1 MASTSGKYQL
11 QLSSKAIRSAVYCDM
26 DTFFGGWLV
35 LQQRLD
41 GSVNFTRT
49 WLEYRNGFGTV
60 GESTEFW
67 LGLELL
73 HQLTTSG
80 QYELLIELKNEAGKY
95 GYARYTDFRVATE
108 EDKYRM
114 AQLGEHS
121 GTLPDDLGYHRN
133 RKFSTFDQDND
144 DQRGESCALKLST
157 KSFPV
162 SVYCDMESFLG
173 GLLVI
178 QQRTDGSVNFIRNW
192 REYQGGFGTVGE
204 SSEFWLGLDTL
215 HLVTSS
221 AAYELVVEL
230 IDETGKY
237 GFARYKDFKI
247 AGEAEKYR
255 MSALGEY
262 SGTIGDGLRPHQ
274 NSKFS
279 TFDQDNDLR
288 EGSCSVDY
296 HSGAAWWYNNCGGR

>member
-1 MASTSGKYQL
+1 MVSTSGKYQL
-11 QLSSKAIRSAVYCDM
+11 QLSSKALRSAVYCDM

-60 GESTEFW
+60 GESAEFW

-80 QYELLIELKNEAGKY
+80 QYELLVELKNEAGKY

-114 AQLGEHS
+114 VQLGEHS

-144 DQRGESCALKLST
+144 DQRGESCAVRYFS
-157 KSFPV
+157 
-162 SVYCDMESFLG
+162 G
-173 GLLVI
+173 G
-178 QQRTDGSVNFIRNW
+178 GW
-192 REYQGGFGTVGE
+192 WY
-204 SSEFWLGLDTL
+204 
-215 HLVTSS
+215 
-221 AAYELVVEL
+221 
-230 IDETGKY
+230 
-237 GFARYKDFKI
+237 
-247 AGEAEKYR
+247 
-255 MSALGEY
+255 
-262 SGTIGDGLRPHQ
+262 
-274 NSKFS
+274 
-279 TFDQDNDLR
+279 
-288 EGSCSVDY
+288 GSCAYRLV
-296 HSGAAWWYNNCGGR
+296 

>member
-1 MASTSGKYQL
+1 MAKKVVCLLLICFGELPRNSFSMENASNGALGYEILEHRFDNL
-11 QLSSKAIRSAVYCDM
+11 QLCLVELVKKLTHVLETSEIKLDTLLDGISAISNASNQI
-26 DTFFGGWLV
+26 
-35 LQQRLD
+35 LQQQAKLP
-41 GSVNFTRT
+41 
-49 WLEYRNGFGTV
+49 RNV
-60 GESTEFW
+60 INSC
-67 LGLELL
+67 LNAIDSGLY
-73 HQLTTSG
+73 Q
-80 QYELLIELKNEAGKY
+80 
-95 GYARYTDFRVATE
+95 
-108 EDKYRM
+108 
-114 AQLGEHS
+114 
-121 GTLPDDLGYHRN
+121 
-133 RKFSTFDQDND
+133 
-144 DQRGESCALKLST
+144 LKLST

-173 GLLVI
+173 GWLVI

-192 REYQGGFGTVGE
+192 REYQRGFGTVDE
-204 SSEFWLGLDTL
+204 SGEFWLGLDTL

-288 EGSCSVDY
+288 EGSCSLDY
-296 HSGAAWWYNNCGGR
+296 HSGAAWWYNNCGGSSLNGPYEKNAQGNAIFWLHLGKTSTFSRMMIRRK